1 MLDIDHF
8 KMIND
13 HYGHRIGDIVLREFA
28 QLVKRHTRK
37 SDLFARYGGEEFI
50 LLLPQTSVKGALIEA
65 ERLRMILKE
74 HQFKPL
80 DKEHGVTVSI
90 GVSCAPHKKMNN
102 YDDLINLADNALFQ
116 AKEKG
121 RDQSVVY
128 AS

>member
-1 MLDIDHF
+1 
-8 KMIND
+8 MIND
-13 HYGHRIGDIVLREFA
+13 YYGHRIGDIVLREFA

-50 LLLPQTSVKGALIEA
+50 LLLPQTSIKGGLIEA
-65 ERLRMILKE
+65 ERLRKIVKE

-80 DKEHGVTVSI
+80 DKEHGVRVSV
-90 GVSCAPHKKMNN
+90 GVSCAPHKKMKN

-116 AKEKG
+116 AKQKG